1 MKMVMTMRESGKMP
15 MPDPAL
21 PPPANPCNL
30 ANSAPEGPL
39 GDALG
44 AAGFTGVAAEEWPYP
59 ITIAGNTPEDVAG
72 RFIEAT
78 PFHGDILAHGG
89 PELLAEATELLTGIF
104 QEAGHEMA
112 DLEKVSPQWTGI
124 DNPDGLTKGMVFK
137 TNTSLYVTAQSASS

>member
-1 MKMVMTMRESGKMP
+1 MAGSAARSAALEEYYQAFFPRDSTASAAPFVTYYGI
-15 MPDPAL
+15 DPATK
-21 PPPANPCNL
+21 
-30 ANSAPEGPL
+30 
-39 GDALG
+39 ALRLM
-44 AAGFTGVAAEEWPYP
+44 P
-59 ITIAGNTPEDVAG
+59 
-72 RFIEAT
+72 
-78 PFHGDILAHGG
+78 GG